1 MPIYEVQMPPDILR
15 RRGAIFPVEISLPQT
30 LIDYLT
36 AQKMQVPP
44 PVSGSALIDSGAS
57 ISAIDSSVVS
67 ALQISPIGV
76 ATVLTPAGP
85 AKQNLFPARFILSRL
100 RIDISAVIGVDLKP
114 QGIIALIGRDILS
127 RFLMIYH
134 GPGGRVTL
142 SF

>member
-1 MPIYEVQMPPDILR
+1 MPIYEIQTAPDVLR
-15 RRGAIFPVEISLPQT
+15 RKGAIFPVEISIPQT
-30 LIDYLT
+30 LRDYLT
-36 AQKMQVPP
+36 AQKMRIPP

-57 ISAIDSSVVS
+57 ISAIDLSVVS
-67 ALQISPIGV
+67 ALQISPMGV
-76 ATVLTPAGP
+76 ATILTPAGP
-85 AKQNLFPARFILSRL
+85 AKQNLFPARFELPRL
-100 RIDISAVIGVDLKP
+100 RIDISAVLGVDVKP